1 MAVGIN
7 SSSFQYQ
14 PQTGATSAAA
24 PQPAGG
30 GATGATAAAGL
41 TAFAGLAATYGAAQA
56 SKAQGFLQQAS
67 YLTQATESL
76 RIAGLRADKSIEYAN
91 LQADRRKMQTEF
103 DVLNYKIQGNTL
115 LRSLAKTNATA
126 RARAAANG
134 VDYGGGSAF
143 GVQATN
149 VQNVYRDVGITDLNA
164 LTARVFGMEDATNIL
179 KAGYDQAFIDREA
192 ALGQLGY
199 ATTAGDFAAR
209 TGGILANAKLVE
221 GGVQFAKTFP
231 TANIGQTIKNIIA

>member
-14 PQTGATSAAA
+14 PQTGASSAAA

-30 GATGATAAAGL
+30 ATGMTAAAGL
-41 TAFAGLAATYGAAQA
+41 TAASGLIAAYGAAQA

-67 YLTQATESL
+67 YLTQATENL

-91 LQADRRKMQTEF
+91 LQADRRTMQTQF

-134 VDYGGGSAF
+134 VDYGGGSAY
-143 GVQATN
+143 GVQVSN

-179 KAGYDQAFIDREA
+179 KAGYDQAFLDREV

-199 ATTAGDFAAR
+199 ASQAGDFAAR

-231 TANIGQTIKNIIA
+231 TANIGQGIKNIIA